1 MPQAFALAIIAGY
14 ADTAGF
20 LRFDAFA
27 GMMTG
32 NTVLFSI
39 ALLHHEPLAA
49 AAYAGI
55 IACFFIGAVLAQLLL
70 QLGRPIWIALS
81 LEGALLLSCDFFH
94 SSWAV
99 ILLVLAMGMQSTAA
113 TQFGRVRLN
122 TVFITGNI
130 QRFAE
135 GLVRRHLPARTGASP
150 HSEEIAIY
158 GLVWLG
164 YALGAGGGAAGHAF
178 LAWPLIVPAA
188 LLPFIYWRGRKS

>member
-49 AAYAGI
+49 ATYAGI
-55 IACFFIGAVLAQLLL
+55 IAAFFAGAVLAQLLL
-70 QLGRPIWIALS
+70 QLGRPPWIALS
-81 LEGALLLSCDFFH
+81 LEGAFLVLCDFVH
-94 SSWAV
+94 SGWAV

-130 QRFAE
+130 QHFAE
-135 GLVRRHLPARTGASP
+135 GLVRRHLPARAGTSHQDEALV
-150 HSEEIAIY
+150 IY

-164 YALGAGGGAAGHAF
+164 YALGASGGAAGHAF
-178 LAWPLIVPAA
+178 LDRPLIVPAA
-188 LLPFIYWRGRKS
+188 LLPFIYWRGRNG

>member
-14 ADTAGF
+14 ADCAGF

-39 ALLHHEPLAA
+39 ALLHHEPLVA

-55 IACFFIGAVLAQLLL
+55 IACFFTGAVAAQFLL
-70 QLGRPIWIALS
+70 QLGRPPWIALS
-81 LEGALLLSCDFFH
+81 LEGALLVLCDFVH
-94 SSWAV
+94 SRWAV
-99 ILLVLAMGMQSTAA
+99 VLLVLAMGLQSTAA
-113 TQFGRVRLN
+113 TKFGRVRLN

-135 GLVRRHLPARTGASP
+135 GLVRRHLPARTGP
-150 HSEEIAIY
+150 PLESEEIAIY

-164 YALGAGGGAAGHAF
+164 YALGACGGAAGHSF
-178 LAWPLIVPAA
+178 LGHPLIVPAA
-188 LLPFIYWRGRKS
+188 LLPFIYWRGRTG